1 MENCID
7 LREVATRLSLS
18 PRTIARLVASGALPS
33 FRIGR
38 RRLVRTTA
46 LTTFLERHAV
56 CAN

>member
-7 LREVATRLSLS
+7 IREVATRLSLS

-38 RRLVRTTA
+38 RRLVRTEA
-46 LTTFLERHAV
+46 LTNFVDRHAG
-56 CAN
+56 